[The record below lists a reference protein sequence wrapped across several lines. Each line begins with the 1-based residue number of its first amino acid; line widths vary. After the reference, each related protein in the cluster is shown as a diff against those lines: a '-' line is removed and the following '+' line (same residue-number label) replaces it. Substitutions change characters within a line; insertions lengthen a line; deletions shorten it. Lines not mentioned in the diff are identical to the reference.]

1 MSAVEKSSLLNQ
13 SQFAKSCGVSATTIR
28 SYVDNHLI
36 VPAKEVENRVFFT
49 PDQVYDV
56 KVLGV
61 KRLINQSFLCV
72 VCEKDE
78 ATLRTVKERMLLSIL
93 ENNPK
98 AEAIQS
104 LALSAKAMMEK
115 PNVEPT
121 DDVIRVIKSNVIFSF
136 ITEVKNVISSII
148 CDVYSKEAFARSY
161 AFDFFLSYI
170 CNHNPDS
177 SLIDSYNKN
186 DLSDISSSLDYIK
199 QRCEIQFTN
208 IASRFGVY
216 NVCNSINFGIWEAF
230 NEDGSSLLKAD
241 GFMFDSS
248 SSNAKDIWDKT
259 IGSSRDNSVTL
270 GLTNIC
276 RNGFYSVIDG
286 VGSLS
291 DEVCSDIISKLA
303 SEEYKTVFVSSLEKL
318 PKVVATSIDAFVKA
332 GKIRVEYY
340 QG

>member
-56 KVLGV
+56 KVLCV

-72 VCEKDE
+72 ACEKDE
-78 ATLRTVKERMLLSIL
+78 ATLKTVKERMLLSIL

-136 ITEVKNVISSII
+136 ITDVKNVISSII

-186 DLSDISSSLDYIK
+186 DLSDVSSSLDYIK

-216 NVCNSINFGIWEAF
+216 NVCNSTNFGIWEAF

-248 SSNAKDIWDKT
+248 SPNAKDIWNKT
-259 IGSSRDNSVTL
+259 LGSNRDNSVTL

-291 DEVCSDIISKLA
+291 DEVCSDIVSKLA

>member
-1 MSAVEKSSLLNQ
+1 MSIVEKSSLLNQ

-72 VCEKDE
+72 ACEKDE
-78 ATLRTVKERMLLSIL
+78 ATLKTVKERMLLSIL

-115 PNVEPT
+115 PDAEPNE
-121 DDVIRVIKSNVIFSF
+121 DVVHVIKSNVIFSF
-136 ITEVKNVISSII
+136 ITDVKNVISSII

-186 DLSDISSSLDYIK
+186 DLSDVSSSLDYIK

-216 NVCNSINFGIWEAF
+216 NVCNSTNFGIWEAF

-248 SSNAKDIWDKT
+248 SPNAKDIWNKT
-259 IGSSRDNSVTL
+259 LGSNRDNSVTL

-291 DEVCSDIISKLA
+291 DEVCSDIVSKLA

>member
-36 VPAKEVENRVFFT
+36 MPAKEVETRVFFT

-61 KRLINQSFLCV
+61 KKLINQSFLCV

-78 ATLRTVKERMLLSIL
+78 TILRTVKEHMLLSIL
-93 ENNPK
+93 ESSPK
-98 AEAIQS
+98 AEAVKS

-115 PNVEPT
+115 PNVEPS

-148 CDVYSKEAFARSY
+148 GDVYSKEAFARTY
-161 AFDFFLSYI
+161 TFDFFLRYV

-177 SLIDSYNKN
+177 SLVESYGKN
-186 DLSDISSSLDYIK
+186 NLFYASSSLDYVK

-216 NVCNSINFGIWEAF
+216 NVCNSTNFGIWEAF

-248 SSNAKDIWDKT
+248 SPNAKDIWNKT
-259 IGSSRDNSVTL
+259 LGSNRDNSVTL

>member
-1 MSAVEKSSLLNQ
+1 MSTVEKGSLLNQ

-28 SYVDNHLI
+28 SYVDNNLI

-49 PDQVYDV
+49 KDQVYDV

-72 VCEKDE
+72 ACEKDE
-78 ATLRTVKERMLLSIL
+78 ATLKTVKERMLLSIL

-104 LALSAKAMMEK
+104 LSLSAKAMMEK
-115 PNVEPT
+115 PDAEPN
-121 DDVIRVIKSNVIFSF
+121 DDVVRVIKSNVIFSF
-136 ITEVKNVISSII
+136 ITEVRSVISSII
-148 CDVYSKEAFARSY
+148 CDVYIKEAFARSF

-170 CNHNPDS
+170 CNHEPDYM
-177 SLIDSYNKN
+177 LVDSYSKN
-186 DLSDISSSLDYIK
+186 NLSDVSSSLDYIK

-216 NVCNSINFGIWEAF
+216 KVCNSTNFGIWEAF

-248 SSNAKDIWDKT
+248 SPNAKDIWNKT
-259 IGSSRDNSVTL
+259 LGSNRDNSVTL
-270 GLTNIC
+270 GLTNLC

-286 VGSLS
+286 VGSFS

-303 SEEYKTVFVSSLEKL
+303 TEEYKTVFVSSLENL
-318 PKVVATSIDAFVKA
+318 PKVIVTSIDAFVKA

>member
-286 VGSLS
+286 VSSLS

>member
-121 DDVIRVIKSNVIFSF
+121 DDVVRVIKSNVIFSF

-148 CDVYSKEAFARSY
+148 CDVYSKEAFSRSFT
-161 AFDFFLSYI
+161 FDFFLSYI

-186 DLSDISSSLDYIK
+186 DLSDVSYSLDYIK

-216 NVCNSINFGIWEAF
+216 NVCNSTNFGIWEVF
-230 NEDGSSLLKAD
+230 NEDGSSLLKVD

-248 SSNAKDIWDKT
+248 SPNAKDIWDKT
-259 IGSSRDNSVTL
+259 LGSNRDNSVTL

-276 RNGFYSVIDG
+276 RNGFYTVIDG

-340 QG
+340 RG

>member
-1 MSAVEKSSLLNQ
+1 MSVVEKSSLLNQ

-56 KVLGV
+56 KVLCV

-72 VCEKDE
+72 ACEKDE
-78 ATLRTVKERMLLSIL
+78 ATLKNVKERMLLSIL

-115 PNVEPT
+115 HNVEPT

-136 ITEVKNVISSII
+136 ITDVKNVISSII

-186 DLSDISSSLDYIK
+186 DLSDVSSSLDYIK

-216 NVCNSINFGIWEAF
+216 NVCNSTNFGIWEAF

-248 SSNAKDIWDKT
+248 SPNAKDIWNKT
-259 IGSSRDNSVTL
+259 LGSNRDNSVTL

-291 DEVCSDIISKLA
+291 DEVCSDIVSKLA

>member
-72 VCEKDE
+72 ACEKDE
-78 ATLRTVKERMLLSIL
+78 ATLKTVKERMLLSIL

-136 ITEVKNVISSII
+136 ITDVKNVISSII

-186 DLSDISSSLDYIK
+186 DLSDVSSSLDYIK

-208 IASRFGVY
+208 IASHFGVY
-216 NVCNSINFGIWEAF
+216 NVCNSTNFGIWEAF

-248 SSNAKDIWDKT
+248 SPNAKDIWNKT
-259 IGSSRDNSVTL
+259 LGSNRDNSVTL

-291 DEVCSDIISKLA
+291 DGACSDIISKLA

-340 QG
+340 

>member
-1 MSAVEKSSLLNQ
+1 MSAVEKGSLLNQ

-28 SYVDNHLI
+28 SYVDNNLI
-36 VPAKEVENRVFFT
+36 VPAKEVEKRVFFT

-104 LALSAKAMMEK
+104 LALSVKAMMEK
-115 PNVEPT
+115 PDAEPNE
-121 DDVIRVIKSNVIFSF
+121 DVVRVIKSNVIFSF

-148 CDVYSKEAFARSY
+148 GDVYSKEAFARSY
-161 AFDFFLSYI
+161 TFDFFLSYI
-170 CNHNPDS
+170 CNNNPDS

-186 DLSDISSSLDYIK
+186 DLSDVSSSLDYIK

-216 NVCNSINFGIWEAF
+216 NVCNSTNFGIWEAF

-248 SSNAKDIWDKT
+248 SPNAKDIWNKT
-259 IGSSRDNSVTL
+259 LGSNRDNSVTL

-276 RNGFYSVIDG
+276 RNGFYTVIDE

-318 PKVVATSIDAFVKA
+318 PKVVVTSIDAFVKA

-340 QG
+340 

>member
-104 LALSAKAMMEK
+104 LALSAKAMMGK

>member
-1 MSAVEKSSLLNQ
+1 MSTVEKSSLLNQ

-36 VPAKEVENRVFFT
+36 VPAKEVEKRVFFT

-72 VCEKDE
+72 ACEKDE
-78 ATLRTVKERMLLSIL
+78 ATLKTVKERMLLSIL

-148 CDVYSKEAFARSY
+148 GDVYSKEAFARSY

-170 CNHNPDS
+170 CSHNPDS

-186 DLSDISSSLDYIK
+186 DLSDVSSSLDYIK

-216 NVCNSINFGIWEAF
+216 NVCNSTNFGIWEAF

-248 SSNAKDIWDKT
+248 SPNAKDIWDKT
-259 IGSSRDNSVTL
+259 LGSNRDNSVTL

-276 RNGFYSVIDG
+276 RNGFYTVIDG
-286 VGSLS
+286 VDSLS

>member
-49 PDQVYDV
+49 PDQVYDI

-72 VCEKDE
+72 ACEKDE
-78 ATLRTVKERMLLSIL
+78 TTLRTVKERMLLSIL
-93 ENNPK
+93 ESSPK
-98 AEAIQS
+98 AEAVKS

-115 PNVEPT
+115 SDVEPT

-148 CDVYSKEAFARSY
+148 GDVYSKEAFARSY

-186 DLSDISSSLDYIK
+186 DLSDVSSSLDYVK

-276 RNGFYSVIDG
+276 RNGFYTVIDE

-318 PKVVATSIDAFVKA
+318 PKVIATSIDAFVKA

>member
-1 MSAVEKSSLLNQ
+1 MSTVEKSSLLNQ

-61 KRLINQSFLCV
+61 KKLINQSFLCV
-72 VCEKDE
+72 ACEKDE
-78 ATLRTVKERMLLSIL
+78 TTLRTVKEHMLLSIL
-93 ENNPK
+93 ESSPK
-98 AEAIQS
+98 AEAVKS

-115 PNVEPT
+115 PNVEPS

-148 CDVYSKEAFARSY
+148 GDVYSKEAFARTY
-161 AFDFFLSYI
+161 TFDFFLRYVCS
-170 CNHNPDS
+170 HNPDS
-177 SLIDSYNKN
+177 SLVESYGKN
-186 DLSDISSSLDYIK
+186 NLFYVSSSLDYVK

-216 NVCNSINFGIWEAF
+216 NVCNSTNFGIWEAF
-230 NEDGSSLLKAD
+230 NEDGSSLLKTD

-248 SSNAKDIWDKT
+248 SPNAKDIWNKT
-259 IGSSRDNSVTL
+259 LGSNRDNSVTL

>member
-1 MSAVEKSSLLNQ
+1 MSIVEKSSLLNQ

-72 VCEKDE
+72 ACEKDE
-78 ATLRTVKERMLLSIL
+78 TTLKTVKERMLLSIL

-148 CDVYSKEAFARSY
+148 GDVYSKEAFARSY
-161 AFDFFLSYI
+161 TFDFFLSYI
-170 CNHNPDS
+170 CNNNPDS

-186 DLSDISSSLDYIK
+186 DLSDVSSSLDYIK

-216 NVCNSINFGIWEAF
+216 NVCNSTNFGIWEAF
-230 NEDGSSLLKAD
+230 NEDGSSLLKVD

-248 SSNAKDIWDKT
+248 SPNAKDIWNKT
-259 IGSSRDNSVTL
+259 LGSNRDNSVTL

>member
-1 MSAVEKSSLLNQ
+1 MSIVEKSSLLNQ

-28 SYVDNHLI
+28 SYVDNHFI
-36 VPAKEVENRVFFT
+36 VPAKEVEKRVFFT

-72 VCEKDE
+72 ACEKDE
-78 ATLRTVKERMLLSIL
+78 VTLKTVKERMLLSIL
-93 ENNPK
+93 ESNPK
-98 AEAIQS
+98 AEAVKS

-115 PNVEPT
+115 SNVEPT

-136 ITEVKNVISSII
+136 ITEVVSTISSII
-148 CDVYSKEAFARSY
+148 CNIYTEEAFSRSF
-161 AFDFFLSYI
+161 AFDFFLRYI
-170 CNHNPDS
+170 CNHETDS
-177 SLIDSYNKN
+177 SLVESYNSN
-186 DLSDISSSLDYIK
+186 TLSGVAYSLDYIK

-216 NVCNSINFGIWEAF
+216 NVCNSTNFGIWEAF

-248 SSNAKDIWDKT
+248 SPNAKDIWDKT
-259 IGSSRDNSVTL
+259 LGSNRDNSVTL

-276 RNGFYSVIDG
+276 RNGFYTVIDG

-318 PKVVATSIDAFVKA
+318 PKIVATSIDAFVKA

>member
-1 MSAVEKSSLLNQ
+1 MSVVEKSSLLNQ

-36 VPAKEVENRVFFT
+36 VPAKEVEKRVFFT

-72 VCEKDE
+72 ACEKDE
-78 ATLRTVKERMLLSIL
+78 TTLKTVKERMLLSIL
-93 ENNPK
+93 ESSPK
-98 AEAIQS
+98 AEAVKS

-186 DLSDISSSLDYIK
+186 DLSDVSSSLDYIK

-216 NVCNSINFGIWEAF
+216 NVCNSTNFGIWETF

-248 SSNAKDIWDKT
+248 YPNAKDIWDKT
-259 IGSSRDNSVTL
+259 LGSNRDNSVTL

-276 RNGFYSVIDG
+276 RNGFYTVIDG

-318 PKVVATSIDAFVKA
+318 PKVVATSIDAFIKA

>member
-1 MSAVEKSSLLNQ
+1 MSVVEKSSLLNQ

-72 VCEKDE
+72 ACEKDE
-78 ATLRTVKERMLLSIL
+78 TTLKTVKERMLLSIL
-93 ENNPK
+93 ESSPK
-98 AEAIQS
+98 AEAVKS

-121 DDVIRVIKSNVIFSF
+121 DEVIRVIKSNVIFSF

-177 SLIDSYNKN
+177 SLIGSYNKN
-186 DLSDISSSLDYIK
+186 DLSDVSSSLDYIK

-216 NVCNSINFGIWEAF
+216 NVCNSTNFGIWEAF
-230 NEDGSSLLKAD
+230 NEDGSSLLKVD

-248 SSNAKDIWDKT
+248 SPNAKDIWDKT
-259 IGSSRDNSVTL
+259 LGSNRDNSVTL

-276 RNGFYSVIDG
+276 RNGFYTVIDG

-318 PKVVATSIDAFVKA
+318 PKVIATSIDAFVKA

>member
-72 VCEKDE
+72 ACEKDE
-78 ATLRTVKERMLLSIL
+78 ATLKTVKEHMLLSIL
-93 ENNPK
+93 GNNPK

-115 PNVEPT
+115 PDAEPNE
-121 DDVIRVIKSNVIFSF
+121 DVVRVIKSNVIFSF

-161 AFDFFLSYI
+161 TFDFFLSYI

-186 DLSDISSSLDYIK
+186 DLSDVSSSLDYIK

-216 NVCNSINFGIWEAF
+216 NVCNSTNFGILEAF
-230 NEDGSSLLKAD
+230 NEDGSSLLKAA

-248 SSNAKDIWDKT
+248 SPNAKDIWDKT
-259 IGSSRDNSVTL
+259 LGSNRDNSVTL

-276 RNGFYSVIDG
+276 RNGFYTVIDG
-286 VGSLS
+286 VDSLS

-318 PKVVATSIDAFVKA
+318 PKVIATSIDAFVKA

>member
-1 MSAVEKSSLLNQ
+1 MSTVEKSSLLNQ

-72 VCEKDE
+72 ACEKDE
-78 ATLRTVKERMLLSIL
+78 ATLKTVKERMLLSIL

-115 PNVEPT
+115 PDVEPS

-148 CDVYSKEAFARSY
+148 GDVYSKEAFARSY
-161 AFDFFLSYI
+161 TFDFFLSYI
-170 CNHNPDS
+170 CSHNPDS

-186 DLSDISSSLDYIK
+186 DLSDVSSSLDYIK

-216 NVCNSINFGIWEAF
+216 NVCNSTNFGIWEAF

-248 SSNAKDIWDKT
+248 SPNAKDIWNKT
-259 IGSSRDNSVTL
+259 LGSNRDNSVTL

-286 VGSLS
+286 VGSFS

-318 PKVVATSIDAFVKA
+318 PKVIATSIDAFVKA

>member
-1 MSAVEKSSLLNQ
+1 MSTVEKSSLLNQ

-61 KRLINQSFLCV
+61 KKLINQSFLCV
-72 VCEKDE
+72 ACEKDE
-78 ATLRTVKERMLLSIL
+78 ATLRTVKEHMLLSIL
-93 ENNPK
+93 ESSPK
-98 AEAIQS
+98 AEAVKS

-115 PNVEPT
+115 PNVEPS

-136 ITEVKNVISSII
+136 ITGVKNVISSII
-148 CDVYSKEAFARSY
+148 GDVYSKEAFARTY
-161 AFDFFLSYI
+161 TFDFFLRYV

-177 SLIDSYNKN
+177 SLVESYGKN
-186 DLSDISSSLDYIK
+186 NLFYVSSSLDYVK

-216 NVCNSINFGIWEAF
+216 NVCNSTNFGIWEAF

-248 SSNAKDIWDKT
+248 SPNAKDIWNKT
-259 IGSSRDNSVTL
+259 LGSNRDNSVTL

-276 RNGFYSVIDG
+276 RNGFYSVIDE

>member
-1 MSAVEKSSLLNQ
+1 MSLDEKTALLNQ
-13 SQFAKSCGVSATTIR
+13 SQFAKRCGVSVSTIR
-28 SYVDNHLI
+28 SYVNTQRI
-36 VPAKEVENRVFFT
+36 VPAKEVEERVFFK
-49 PDQVYDV
+49 PDQVYDA

-61 KRLINQSFLCV
+61 KKLINQSFLCV
-72 VCEKDE
+72 VCEEDE
-78 ATLRTVKERMLLSIL
+78 ATLKSVKEKMLLDIL
-93 ENNPK
+93 GVAPK
-98 AEAIQS
+98 AEAIKGLS
-104 LALSAKAMMEK
+104 LSAKAMMEK
-115 PNVEPT
+115 PDAEPNEG
-121 DDVIRVIKSNVIFSF
+121 VVSVIKSNVISSF
-136 ITEVKNVISSII
+136 IAEVVNTVSSII
-148 CDVYSKEAFARSY
+148 CNIY
-161 AFDFFLSYI
+161 AEEPFTRTFTFDFFLRYV
-170 CNHNPDS
+170 CNNEVDNALVETYNKS
-177 SLIDSYNKN
+177 SLSNVAY
-186 DLSDISSSLDYIK
+186 SLDYIK

-216 NVCNSINFGIWEAF
+216 NVCNSTNFGIWEAF

-248 SSNAKDIWDKT
+248 SPNAKDIWDKT
-259 IGSSRDNSVTL
+259 LGSNRDNSVTL

-318 PKVVATSIDAFVKA
+318 PKVVATSIDAFIKA

>member
-186 DLSDISSSLDYIK
+186 DLSDVSSSLDYIK

-216 NVCNSINFGIWEAF
+216 NVCNSTNFGIWEAF
-230 NEDGSSLLKAD
+230 NEDGSSLLKVD

-248 SSNAKDIWDKT
+248 SPNAKDIWDKT
-259 IGSSRDNSVTL
+259 LGSNRDNSVTL

-276 RNGFYSVIDG
+276 RNGFYTVIDG

>member
-1 MSAVEKSSLLNQ
+1 MSAVEKGSLLNQ

-28 SYVDNHLI
+28 SYVDNNLI

-61 KRLINQSFLCV
+61 KKLINQSFLCV
-72 VCEKDE
+72 ACEKDE
-78 ATLRTVKERMLLSIL
+78 ATLKTVKEHMLLSIL

-104 LALSAKAMMEK
+104 LSFSAKAMMEK
-115 PNVEPT
+115 PDTEPN
-121 DDVIRVIKSNVIFSF
+121 DDVVRVIKSNVIFSF
-136 ITEVKNVISSII
+136 ITEVRSVISSII
-148 CDVYSKEAFARSY
+148 CDVYIKEAFARSF

-170 CNHNPDS
+170 CNHEPDYM
-177 SLIDSYNKN
+177 LVDSYSKN
-186 DLSDISSSLDYIK
+186 NLSDVSSSLDYIK

-216 NVCNSINFGIWEAF
+216 KVCNSTNFGIWEAF
-230 NEDGSSLLKAD
+230 YEDGSSLIKSD
-241 GFMFDSS
+241 DFMFDSS
-248 SSNAKDIWDKT
+248 SPNAKDIWNKT
-259 IGSSRDNSVTL
+259 LGSNRDNSVTL
-270 GLTNIC
+270 GLTNLC

-303 SEEYKTVFVSSLEKL
+303 TEEYKTIFVSSLENL
-318 PKVVATSIDAFVKA
+318 PKVVATAIDAFAKA

>member
-1 MSAVEKSSLLNQ
+1 MSTVEKSSLLNQ

-61 KRLINQSFLCV
+61 KKLINQSFLCV
-72 VCEKDE
+72 ACEKDE
-78 ATLRTVKERMLLSIL
+78 TTLRTVKEHMLLSIL
-93 ENNPK
+93 ESSPK
-98 AEAIQS
+98 AEAVKS

-115 PNVEPT
+115 PSVEPS

-148 CDVYSKEAFARSY
+148 GDVYSKEAFARTY
-161 AFDFFLSYI
+161 TFDFFLRYV

-177 SLIDSYNKN
+177 SLVESYGKN
-186 DLSDISSSLDYIK
+186 NLFYVSSSLDYVK

-216 NVCNSINFGIWEAF
+216 NVCNSTNFGIWEAF

-248 SSNAKDIWDKT
+248 SPNAKDIWNKT
-259 IGSSRDNSVTL
+259 LGSNRDNSVTL

>member
-56 KVLGV
+56 KVLGI

-72 VCEKDE
+72 ACEKDE
-78 ATLRTVKERMLLSIL
+78 ATLKTVKERMLLSIL
-93 ENNPK
+93 KNNPK

-136 ITEVKNVISSII
+136 ITDVKNVISSII

-186 DLSDISSSLDYIK
+186 DLSDVSSSLDYIK

-216 NVCNSINFGIWEAF
+216 NVCNSTNFGIWEAF
-230 NEDGSSLLKAD
+230 NEDGSSLLKVD

-248 SSNAKDIWDKT
+248 SPNAKDIWDKT
-259 IGSSRDNSVTL
+259 LGSNRDNSVTL

-291 DEVCSDIISKLA
+291 DEVCSDIVSKLA

-318 PKVVATSIDAFVKA
+318 PKVIATSIDAFVKA

>member
-36 VPAKEVENRVFFT
+36 VPAKEVEKRVFFT

-72 VCEKDE
+72 ACEKDE

-115 PNVEPT
+115 PDAEPNE
-121 DDVIRVIKSNVIFSF
+121 DVIRVIKSNVIFSF
-136 ITEVKNVISSII
+136 ITEVVSTISSII
-148 CDVYSKEAFARSY
+148 CNIYTEEAFSRSF
-161 AFDFFLSYI
+161 AFDFFLRYI
-170 CNHNPDS
+170 CNHEVDS
-177 SLIDSYNKN
+177 SLVESYNSN
-186 DLSDISSSLDYIK
+186 TLSGVAYSLDYIK

-216 NVCNSINFGIWEAF
+216 NVCNSTNFGIWEAF

-248 SSNAKDIWDKT
+248 SPNAKDIWDKT
-259 IGSSRDNSVTL
+259 LGSNRDNSVTL

-286 VGSLS
+286 IGSFS

-318 PKVVATSIDAFVKA
+318 PKVIATSIDAFVKA

>member
-1 MSAVEKSSLLNQ
+1 MSAVDKNSLLNQ
-13 SQFAKSCGVSATTIR
+13 SQFAKRCGVSATTIR
-28 SYVDNHLI
+28 SYVNGNLI
-36 VPAKEVENRVFFT
+36 VPAREVESRVFFT

-61 KRLINQSFLCV
+61 KRLINQSFLCIA
-72 VCEKDE
+72 CENDE
-78 ATLRTVKERMLLSIL
+78 VALKSVKEHMLLDIL

-98 AEAIQS
+98 AEAIKS

-115 PNVEPT
+115 PNAEPN
-121 DDVIRVIKSNVIFSF
+121 DGVVRVIKSNVISSF
-136 ITEVKNVISSII
+136 IAEVVSTVSSII
-148 CDVYSKEAFARSY
+148 CDVYIKEPFSRSF
-161 AFDFFLSYI
+161 AFDFFLRYI
-170 CNHNPDS
+170 CNHEADS
-177 SLIDSYNKN
+177 SLVESYNSN
-186 DLSDISSSLDYIK
+186 NLSGVACSLDYIK

-216 NVCNSINFGIWEAF
+216 NVCNSTNFGIWEAF
-230 NEDGSSLLKAD
+230 SEDGSSLLDAK

-248 SSNAKDIWDKT
+248 SPNAKDIWNKT
-259 IGSSRDNSVTL
+259 IGSNRDGSVTL
-270 GLTNIC
+270 GLTNLC

-303 SEEYKTVFVSSLEKL
+303 SEEYKVVFASSLEKL
-318 PKVVATSIDAFVKA
+318 PKVVATSLDAFVKA

>member
-1 MSAVEKSSLLNQ
+1 MSVVEKSSLLNQ

-78 ATLRTVKERMLLSIL
+78 ATLKTVKERMLLSIL

-136 ITEVKNVISSII
+136 ITDVKNVISSII

-186 DLSDISSSLDYIK
+186 DLSDVSSSLDYIK

-216 NVCNSINFGIWEAF
+216 NVCNSTNFGIWEAF

-248 SSNAKDIWDKT
+248 SPNAKDIWNKT
-259 IGSSRDNSVTL
+259 LGSNRDNSVTL

-291 DEVCSDIISKLA
+291 DEVCSDIVSKLA

-340 QG
+340 

>member
-1 MSAVEKSSLLNQ
+1 MSLDEKTALLNQ
-13 SQFAKSCGVSATTIR
+13 SQFAKRCGVSVSTIR
-28 SYVDNHLI
+28 SYVNTQRI
-36 VPAKEVENRVFFT
+36 VPAKEVEDRVFFK
-49 PDQVYDV
+49 PDQVYDA

-61 KRLINQSFLCV
+61 KKLINQSFLCV
-72 VCEKDE
+72 VCEEDE
-78 ATLRTVKERMLLSIL
+78 ATLKSVKEKMLLDIL
-93 ENNPK
+93 GVAPK
-98 AEAIQS
+98 AEAIKGLS
-104 LALSAKAMMEK
+104 LSAKAMMEK
-115 PNVEPT
+115 PDAEPNEG
-121 DDVIRVIKSNVIFSF
+121 VVSVIKSNVISSF
-136 ITEVKNVISSII
+136 IAEVINTVSSII
-148 CDVYSKEAFARSY
+148 CNIY
-161 AFDFFLSYI
+161 AEEPFTRTFTFDFFLRYV
-170 CNHNPDS
+170 CNNEVDNALVETYNKS
-177 SLIDSYNKN
+177 SLSNVAY
-186 DLSDISSSLDYIK
+186 SLDYIK

-216 NVCNSINFGIWEAF
+216 NVCNSTNFGIWEAF

-248 SSNAKDIWDKT
+248 SPNAKDIWNKT
-259 IGSSRDNSVTL
+259 LGSNRDNSVTL

-318 PKVVATSIDAFVKA
+318 PKVVATSIDAFIKA